1 MFYDAAA
8 RRVYVSG
15 GEGAI
20 ATYRQTG
27 ADGYE
32 ELARTATVKGARTS
46 LFSPDQR
53 RLFLAVRR
61 QEGVPAAI
69 WIYGAPEE

>member
-1 MFYDAAA
+1 
-8 RRVYVSG
+8 VSG

-20 ATYRQTG
+20 ATYRQTNPD
-27 ADGYE
+27 AYE

-46 LFSPDQR
+46 FFSPDLR

-61 QEGVPAAI
+61 QEGTSAAI
-69 WIYGAPEE
+69 WIYGTPAE